1 MGPRKISF
9 EAAQR
14 HYDNL
19 TPEDMYPR
27 SKRRNYDV
35 DDYDDYEYHDESYY
49 KSKAF
54 SRVMDA
60 YERQIYGD

>member
-1 MGPRKISF
+1 MNPKNSF
-9 EAAQR
+9 DAAQR
-14 HYDNL
+14 RYDNL
-19 TPEDMYPR
+19 TPEDMHKVG
-27 SKRRNYDV
+27 KRKVARTESE
-35 DDYDDYEYHDESYY
+35 DDFEDETYY